1 VPARKLANPDVHGRE
16 AQRRRSREAILRAA
30 ARLFADRGYRGTSL
44 DAVAEAA
51 GLTKQG
57 LLHHFPSKENLL
69 DRVLAEREAQSQQVV
84 TEAGTTSLTGLVELA
99 AVNARDPEN
108 SRLFT
113 VTVAEAVSAE
123 HPAHEWARERYVRV
137 HDRNRARIEV
147 AIERGE
153 IPPAADVEALARL
166 LTAAMDGL
174 QLQWLLDERVDMP
187 GALGTLIS
195 LITSGSGRSGT
206 G

>member
-1 VPARKLANPDVHGRE
+1 VVMNAGM
-16 AQRRRSREAILRAA
+16 
-30 ARLFADRGYRGTSL
+30 TSL
-44 DAVAEAA
+44 D
-51 GLTKQG
+51 
-57 LLHHFPSKENLL
+57 
-69 DRVLAEREAQSQQVV
+69 
-84 TEAGTTSLTGLVELA
+84 GLVELA

-113 VTVAEAVSAE
+113 VTVAEAVSTE

-137 HDRNRARIEV
+137 HDHNRARIEV

-153 IPPAADVEALARL
+153 IPPTANVDALARL

-187 GALGTLIS
+187 GALATLVS
-195 LITSGSGRSGT
+195 LITSSSGRADT